1 MDTLVIHKYRLPFL
15 ETGLSVVDV
24 PVRVG
29 GLMHLAMQH
38 GEVHVWAAVD
48 PKSRETLTRF
58 HLVGTGGAVD
68 PSWRHLGTVM
78 DGGFVWHVF
87 SSTVTAITR
96 QATYDPN
103 VSN

>member
-1 MDTLVIHKYRLPFL
+1 MTQTLVIHKYRLPFM
-15 ETGLSVVDV
+15 ETGIAAVDV

-48 PKSRETLTRF
+48 PNAREVLTRF

-68 PSWRHLGTVM
+68 LSWYHLGTVM
-78 DGGFVWHVF
+78 DNGFVWHVF
-87 SSTVTAITR
+87 TEAAGPFKRRTAT
-96 QATYDPN
+96 DPIH
-103 VSN
+103 